1 MWTPLDCA
9 AAKGWVKTA
18 RILLEADSPV
28 DPMDKTKVTFQCQPR
43 NIWGDVVVMIVW

>member
-18 RILLEADSPV
+18 KVLLEADSPV
-28 DPMDKTKVTFQCQPR
+28 DPMDKTKVHYTIELHFV
-43 NIWGDVVVMIVW
+43 ISISAT

>member
-28 DPMDKTKVTFQCQPR
+28 DPMDKTKVTFPCQLH
-43 NIWGDVVVMIVW
+43 NIC